1 MTGLGFVA
9 IKLLIGFI
17 GLVAVINI
25 TGKGN
30 LAPSSASDQ
39 VQNYVLG
46 GIIGGVIYNESIGL
60 IQFVLILLLWLAL
73 VLGFRYLKR
82 DFIPVKELVDGKAL
96 TIVRDGKINIK
107 NCRRARLS
115 ADELS
120 FKLRS
125 EKIYSILDVKRVILE
140 QNGEFII
147 IREGEKNPRFPLI
160 TDGQVHDDIL
170 DLIGH
175 DRMWLSDI
183 MHDNGY
189 KNFREIFL
197 AEYDSGNIVFV
208 GYKEKK
214 KDNFPTENA
223 ASA

>member
-1 MTGLGFVA
+1 MTGLGFAA

-30 LAPSSASDQ
+30 LAPSSARDQ

-73 VLGFRYLKR
+73 VLGFRHLKR

-125 EKIYSILDVKRVILE
+125 EKFTPFS
-140 QNGEFII
+140 
-147 IREGEKNPRFPLI
+147 
-160 TDGQVHDDIL
+160 T
-170 DLIGH
+170 
-175 DRMWLSDI
+175 
-183 MHDNGY
+183 
-189 KNFREIFL
+189 
-197 AEYDSGNIVFV
+197 
-208 GYKEKK
+208 
-214 KDNFPTENA
+214 
-223 ASA
+223 

>member
-1 MTGLGFVA
+1 M
-9 IKLLIGFI
+9 
-17 GLVAVINI
+17 
-25 TGKGN
+25 
-30 LAPSSASDQ
+30 
-39 VQNYVLG
+39 
-46 GIIGGVIYNESIGL
+46 
-60 IQFVLILLLWLAL
+60 
-73 VLGFRYLKR
+73 
-82 DFIPVKELVDGKAL
+82 
-96 TIVRDGKINIK
+96 
-107 NCRRARLS
+107 
-115 ADELS
+115 
-120 FKLRS
+120 
-125 EKIYSILDVKRVILE
+125 KRVILE

-147 IREGEKNPRFPLI
+147 IREGGENPRFPLI

-183 MHDNGY
+183 VHDNGY